1 MQVAPTLEFLVQQ
14 TKDEVQK
21 CGSLNMK
28 ISPRPTL
35 KGIGTL
41 VPVLCFPIN
50 MKRRVLF
57 CHTFSPGHTGLLE
70 SQSNRTK

>member
-28 ISPRPTL
+28 ISPRPTFPSPFTL
-35 KGIGTL
+35 QGIHRTFERQGLGEGRWTL
-41 VPVLCFPIN
+41 
-50 MKRRVLF
+50 
-57 CHTFSPGHTGLLE
+57 G
-70 SQSNRTK
+70 